1 MVDIAA
7 LNFES
12 EEAEEKFLSA
22 YNDTVEYIK
31 KLVPKAEIELTDRL
45 GIHIWIPY
53 TDLDAD
59 DNLLDRGITVGVVYF
74 IDEDTGEYID
84 KEEVHKRVDD
94 VISRFR
100 FVQSQICDAINVSK
114 SNE

>member
-1 MVDIAA
+1 MVDVADI
-7 LNFES
+7 NFDS

-22 YNDTVEYIK
+22 YNATVEYIK

-45 GIHIWIPY
+45 AIHIWIPY

-74 IDEDTGEYID
+74 IDEDTGDYVDE
-84 KEEVHKRVDD
+84 EEVHKRVDD
-94 VISRFR
+94 VISRFK
-100 FVQSQICDAINVSK
+100 FVQNQICDAINY
-114 SNE
+114 NQGDA

>member
-12 EEAEEKFLSA
+12 EEAEEKFVSA
-22 YNDTVEYIK
+22 YNATVEYIK
-31 KLVPKAEIELTDRL
+31 KLVPKAEVELTDRL

-59 DNLLDRGITVGVVYF
+59 DNLLDRGITVGIVYF
-74 IDEDTGEYID
+74 IDEDTGDYVDE
-84 KEEVHKRVDD
+84 EEVHKRVDD
-94 VISRFR
+94 VISRFK
-100 FVQSQICDAINVSK
+100 FVQNQICDAINY
-114 SNE
+114 NQ